1 MSDGVDIDA
10 VVIWVDGNDPAHR
23 AKLDRHLA
31 TIGRR
36 PVSAAPTRF
45 GSVGEIDYCVM
56 SLLRFAPFFRR
67 IHIVTDAQRPAVL
80 DAASAW
86 PDALRERLALVDHR
100 DIFAGHEQHLP
111 TFCSRSIETMVHRV
125 PGLAEHFVHFN
136 DDFLLIKA
144 ISPEEFFVDG
154 KPLLRG
160 HYAPMPET
168 RWTRRLR
175 DWWRRVR
182 PPRPGMTRAGAL
194 DAQAL
199 AARTA
204 GFADRFF
211 AVGHRPYPMRR
222 STLERYFAAHPE
234 VMEHNI
240 SFRLR
245 DPAQFTPTSLANH
258 LELRAGTAVISKTDS
273 LVYVKPASQRAA
285 LRRLQAA
292 ERQPTKI
299 FACIQSLDE
308 AEPRMQREII
318 AWLDRVVGRF
328 PAAC

>member
-1 MSDGVDIDA
+1 VSEDAEIDA

-23 AKLDRHLA
+23 AKLDRYLTSLGH
-31 TIGRR
+31 R

-45 GSVGEIDYCVM
+45 GSVGEIDYCVV

-67 IHIVTDAQRPAVL
+67 VHIVTDAQRPAVL
-80 DAASAW
+80 EAAKAW
-86 PDALRERLALVDHR
+86 PAAWRERLVLVDHR
-100 DIFAGHEQHLP
+100 DIFTGQEHHLP

-136 DDFLLIKA
+136 DDVMLIKPVG
-144 ISPEEFFVDG
+144 PEAFFVDG

-160 HYAPMPET
+160 RFVPMPET

-175 DWWRRVR
+175 TWWRQMR
-182 PPRPGMTRAGAL
+182 PPRPGAVRPGAL

-199 AARTA
+199 AARTV

-211 AVGHRPYPMRR
+211 AVGHNPHPLRR
-222 STLERYFAAHPE
+222 STFERYFTAHPD
-234 VMEHNI
+234 VMERNI

-258 LELRAGTAVISKTDS
+258 LELQSGTAITAPDDR
-273 LVYVKPASQRAA
+273 LVYVKPASQRDA
-285 LRRLQAA
+285 LRRLRAA
-292 ERQPTKI
+292 EAQPTKI
-299 FACIQSLDE
+299 FTCIQSLDQADE
-308 AEPRMQREII
+308 RRQRDVL
-318 AWLDRVVGRF
+318 AWLDRVIGRT
-328 PAAC
+328 PVA